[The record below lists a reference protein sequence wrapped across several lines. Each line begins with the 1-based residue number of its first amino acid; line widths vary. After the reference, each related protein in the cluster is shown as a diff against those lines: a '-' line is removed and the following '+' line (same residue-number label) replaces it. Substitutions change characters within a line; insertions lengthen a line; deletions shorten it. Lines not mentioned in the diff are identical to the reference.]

1 MRNRAVTSAAL
12 PTAALAAM
20 LIAPVAGFAQVD
32 LQTQP
37 IAAEAMQTT
46 IEGEV
51 MVVNTETRMM
61 TLKTADGSYEVLHM
75 PPEVKRLDSIK
86 IGDMVS
92 ITETT
97 TALIELQTGRDAGS
111 MAAMG
116 DTKVEAAPS
125 EDGKPAGSIT
135 DTMTLMGK
143 IVAVDKAA
151 GTVTI
156 QGAENTEVFPVSD
169 TAMLDQLKVGD
180 GVVAQFRNVISGEV
194 TVK

>member
-1 MRNRAVTSAAL
+1 MNKRNALSAAIL
-12 PTAALAAM
+12 SALLA
-20 LIAPVAGFAQVD
+20 APVAAFAQVD

-37 IAAEAMQTT
+37 VAAEAMETT

-51 MVVNTETRMM
+51 MVVNTETRLM
-61 TLKTADGSYEVLHM
+61 TLKTADGSYQVLHV
-75 PPEVKRLDSIK
+75 PPEVTRLKDIK
-86 IGDMVS
+86 IGDMVT

-116 DTKVEAAPS
+116 NTKTEGAPS
-125 EDGKPAGSIT
+125 PDGKPAGSIT
-135 DTMTLMGK
+135 DTLTLMGK
-143 IVAVDKAA
+143 IVGIDKAA

-156 QGAENTEVFPVSD
+156 KGAETTRVFPVQD
-169 TAMLDQLKVGD
+169 KALMDELKVGD
-180 GVVAQFRNVISGEV
+180 GVVATFKNVISGEV